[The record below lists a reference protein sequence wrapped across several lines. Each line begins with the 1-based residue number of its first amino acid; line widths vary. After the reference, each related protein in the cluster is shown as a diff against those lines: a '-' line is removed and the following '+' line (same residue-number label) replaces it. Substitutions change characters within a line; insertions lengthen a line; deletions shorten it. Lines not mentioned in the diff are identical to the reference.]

1 MLVAWLAL
9 ALSDRAGAAAHAGP
23 VFSLSLI
30 HHHLLIC
37 SALFTSI
44 VSFHHCPAS
53 QRLSHRCLPRTL
65 MHLRSVLP
73 PHITTFDPN
82 SFSLLSQTRLCSL
95 GLSGAIFQD
104 APSLCLF
111 LNIFLLPLRQETP
124 AMLSLGSA
132 LAAVLWQKTLERACL
147 EEDSEG
153 KRALMGGDE
162 SLCHVCG
169 WQLAQPSSSHT
180 EETSVRDGQKK
191 GRKCSPDWD
200 GIAKS

>member
-104 APSLCLF
+104 APSMCLF
-111 LNIFLLPLRQETP
+111 FFFFTATASRDPGDVEP
-124 AMLSLGSA
+124 GLSFGRGA
-132 LAAVLWQKTLERACL
+132 LTENFR
-147 EEDSEG
+147 
-153 KRALMGGDE
+153 E
-162 SLCHVCG
+162 SLSGGRQWGKEGIDGG
-169 WQLAQPSSSHT
+169 WWIPVPCLRLTVGSTLKLPHRG
-180 EETSVRDGQKK
+180 EE
-191 GRKCSPDWD
+191 C
-200 GIAKS
+200 

>member
-1 MLVAWLAL
+1 MLVVRLAL

-53 QRLSHRCLPRTL
+53 QRLSQMPPA
-65 MHLRSVLP
+65 HLDAPPQRPPPLP

-104 APSLCLF
+104 APSLCRF
-111 LNIFLLPLRQETP
+111 FFYCHCVKRPRRCRAWAQ
-124 AMLSLGSA
+124 
-132 LAAVLWQKTLERACL
+132 LWPQCS
-147 EEDSEG
+147 D
-153 KRALMGGDE
+153 
-162 SLCHVCG
+162 
-169 WQLAQPSSSHT
+169 
-180 EETSVRDGQKK
+180 
-191 GRKCSPDWD
+191 RKL
-200 GIAKS
+200 

>member
-1 MLVAWLAL
+1 MPP
-9 ALSDRAGAAAHAGP
+9 AHLDAP
-23 VFSLSLI
+23 PQRPPAP
-30 HHHLLIC
+30 HHHIRSQFFFFAVTDSPLLSRSLRSHLSRC
-37 SALFTSI
+37 SVP
-44 VSFHHCPAS
+44 VSF
-53 QRLSHRCLPRTL
+53 
-65 MHLRSVLP
+65 
-73 PHITTFDPN
+73 F
-82 SFSLLSQTRLCSL
+82 F
-95 GLSGAIFQD
+95 F
-104 APSLCLF
+104 
-111 LNIFLLPLRQETP
+111 FLLPLRQETL